1 MFTSVFL
8 AGTRAGIPDLTGCT
22 SRLRLL
28 GLAAKVNGS
37 TPDYRAASVADPR
50 AIAAISSALSCD
62 GRRDFVGA
70 FARASDVGHREL
82 SVA

>member
-28 GLAAKVNGS
+28 GIAAKVNGS
-37 TPDYRAASVADPR
+37 TPDYRATSADPR

-70 FARASDVGHREL
+70 FARASDVRHREL